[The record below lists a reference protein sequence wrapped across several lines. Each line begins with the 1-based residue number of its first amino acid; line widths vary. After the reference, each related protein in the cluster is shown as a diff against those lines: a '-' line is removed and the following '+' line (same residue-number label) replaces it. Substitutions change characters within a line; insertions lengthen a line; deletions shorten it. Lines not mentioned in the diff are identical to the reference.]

1 MARRGRTAPV
11 LVLLLALLATPA
23 AASAPISAASDP
35 SIPPEVEVSLMP
47 KVHVCCRK
55 LCRQSDLPLA
65 FHVVRCSAHSLV
77 PYPTANSVLTR
88 SLPTCPSSLSSPFPC
103 RPPLSSSASSSS
115 TPVTS
120 SSLRMCS
127 SHHATMATVAAA
139 AVFSSAPNQSML
151 LLRPASPSL
160 PHSSLLT
167 YSAGAPAALPYR
179 GDAEH
184 RH

>member
-103 RPPLSSSASSSS
+103 RPPLSSSSSSSS
-115 TPVTS
+115 TTFDLLVPPNVFLS
-120 SSLRMCS
+120 SCYNGDCGRRCCFLVCAESIDAPIAACIAISTALVALNVLSWS
-127 SHHATMATVAAA
+127 SG
-139 AVFSSAPNQSML
+139 SSP
-151 LLRPASPSL
+151 L
-160 PHSSLLT
+160 P
-167 YSAGAPAALPYR
+167 R
-179 GDAEH
+179 
-184 RH
+184 RR